1 MDSAF
6 RQQACQRPLDICR
19 ISFTV
24 NMIHL
29 LPKAAFHIRR
39 QRNLCSEYQTWHRW
53 PKDNGPALLLRR
65 NGGYLSKLSERYI
78 VRNAISA

>member
-1 MDSAF
+1 MRDLDSAF

-65 NGGYLSKLSERYI
+65 NGGLSKQAE
-78 VRNAISA
+78 

>member
-24 NMIHL
+24 NMIYL

-39 QRNLCSEYQTWHRW
+39 QRNLCSEYQT
-53 PKDNGPALLLRR
+53 KDNGPALLLRR
-65 NGGYLSKLSERYI
+65 NGGLSKQAE
-78 VRNAISA
+78 